1 MFHTIYG
8 LCFYYLLYFTYIS
21 NVYYIFYNFRL
32 IFNLNTN
39 YNNVNF
45 ILFTKL
51 IKGVLVISLLNK
63 KIKENDSKSQ
73 WEKIEINSWNP
84 EVGDKLEGVLVKI
97 DTNANQ
103 MIYIIETNDKKRVR
117 IWGKTY
123 LNQLMDE
130 VELNDYLRITYNG
143 IKQTKNNRNMKKY
156 NLERRIKDD

>member
-1 MFHTIYG
+1 M
-8 LCFYYLLYFTYIS
+8 
-21 NVYYIFYNFRL
+21 
-32 IFNLNTN
+32 
-39 YNNVNF
+39 NF